1 MALMHWVIPV
11 EIVHLELHELDFG
24 MLAQHGVERIG
35 AVVDGKPEMANDAL
49 LALASRELPHV
60 EAVKRL
66 GAHASQVVHEV
77 VVDVVGACALERGL
91 ELGVRLLGVIA
102 FEPGGGFGGE
112 QERIARIALD
122 QRLARGLLASRIG
135 PGRVE
140 VVEAG
145 IEEGVDHV
153 AELWDVDLAIDL
165 RQAHEAKAQ
174 LTVDVVK
181 AGHQNT
187 PQSR

>member
-1 MALMHWVIPV
+1 MTPSSRLRP
-11 EIVHLELHELDFG
+11 
-24 MLAQHGVERIG
+24 
-35 AVVDGKPEMANDAL
+35 
-49 LALASRELPHV
+49 RELPHV

-66 GAHASQVVHEV
+66 GAHASQIVHEI
-77 VVDVVGACALERGL
+77 VVDVAGACALERGL

-112 QERIARIALD
+112 QEHIAWVALD

-145 IEEGVDHV
+145 TEEGVDHV
-153 AELWDVDLAIDL
+153 AELRDVDLAIDF

-181 AGHQNT
+181 AGHRNT
-187 PQSR
+187 PQSK